1 MARPLDGRCYQ
12 PLELGGRTGHT
23 TRQNLAAVGNEAAKG
38 INVLVINKLCFD
50 EGEVANLAALKATA
64 RAATIST
71 HATTVTTIAT
81 VSTAVAAITTAI
93 TAAGAGCAGGAA
105 TFCCWSFGRYG
116 VRTLGCFICHVGSL
130 LNAESLGRLFWMKF
144 CIEIR
149 MEGRLW
155 SPGERTRGAMRR
167 NHLRERSGLPTS
179 LHRFHQR
186 NLHHHHGN
194 ASSCSC
200 SRSSDR

>member
-12 PLELGGRTGHT
+12 PLELGGRAGHA
-23 TRQNLAAVGNEAAKG
+23 TRQNLAAISDETAKG

-105 TFCCWSFGRYG
+105 TF
-116 VRTLGCFICHVGSL
+116 
-130 LNAESLGRLFWMKF
+130 
-144 CIEIR
+144 
-149 MEGRLW
+149 
-155 SPGERTRGAMRR
+155 
-167 NHLRERSGLPTS
+167 
-179 LHRFHQR
+179 
-186 NLHHHHGN
+186 
-194 ASSCSC
+194 
-200 SRSSDR
+200 